1 MVYFVTHEE
10 PAGACI
16 CASFPDSAGARAY
29 IAANATPGS
38 SLSDPLTIR
47 AASALMAVQWGRVDP
62 LEGIDR
68 NGEVYR
74 DALAAFRALDVDGA
88 PPLPSVIRLRLDL
101 ADAEAMAKAGEQGV
115 AAARNRERYLAA
127 ALELPSIERLS
138 FAESP
143 LLAAREFLEKMDSA
157 SVAVRE
163 GAGASALMFAAWQC
177 VAAIHSAALDGKASA
192 SEWNGEAKAAARAR
206 EDMENRYRA
215 ESIRA
220 NGLESELAEAR
231 EALAEWKAKADKA
244 ESDCLTYR
252 QQRDAEGARAHAA
265 ETALEGSRA
274 YAEKGHGAL
283 DRLMRELSGLT
294 LGMLPPGAY
303 GASLVDIYCDIKA
316 GR

>member
-10 PAGACI
+10 PAGAYI

-47 AASALMAVQWGRVDP
+47 AASALLAVQWGRVDP
-62 LEGIDR
+62 LDGIDR
-68 NGEVYR
+68 TGDVYR
-74 DALAAFRALDVDGA
+74 EALAAFRALDVDGA
-88 PPLPSVIRLRLDL
+88 PPLPSAIRLRLDL
-101 ADAEAMAKAGEQGV
+101 AS
-115 AAARNRERYLAA
+115 
-127 ALELPSIERLS
+127 ALELHAS
-138 FAESP
+138 AEISVNEWK
-143 LLAAREFLEKMDSA
+143 AEARIADNA
-157 SVAVRE
+157 RGAAVRE
-163 GAGASALMFAAWQC
+163 T
-177 VAAIHSAALDGKASA
+177 
-192 SEWNGEAKAAARAR
+192 
-206 EDMENRYRA
+206 
-215 ESIRA
+215 ESIRRVKC
-220 NGLESELAEAR
+220 GLESELAEAR

-244 ESDCLTYR
+244 AADCLTYR

-303 GASLVDIYCDIKA
+303 GAALVDVYCDIKA